1 METFSRYLREIA
13 RYPLL
18 TKDQEILLA
27 RSVQTWLHSENPTPR
42 QIKVGER
49 AYQKLINCNLRL
61 VVSIAKRY
69 NNRCRRTEMFDI
81 VQEGNMGLAHGIKK
95 FDPERGYALST
106 YVYWWIRQSITRYL
120 STHDRMIRLPSHAV
134 EILSKLRNWKPQFEG
149 QFGRPPTLEEC
160 AEFCKTSPHRLK
172 EYLDKANDAISLD
185 GFVKSTDEDVVLM
198 DSVSDGY
205 DLFDDVQWGIDVEQ
219 VNKLM
224 ESLNDK
230 EKYIVSSSFALHGG
244 ESKTFQAMGR
254 ELGISRER
262 TRNIYHR
269 AIRQMQVKANKH
281 KGFSHGV

>member
-27 RSVQTWLHSENPTPR
+27 RSVQTWLHTKDPTLR
-42 QIKVGER
+42 QVKAGKR

-69 NNRCRRTEMFDI
+69 TNRCRRTEMFDI

-134 EILSKLRNWKPQFEG
+134 EMLGKLRNWKPQFEG
-149 QFGRPPTLEEC
+149 EFGRPPTLEEC
-160 AEFCKTSPHRLK
+160 AEFCRTSPTRLR

-185 GFVKSTDEDVVLM
+185 GFVKSTHDDVMLI
-198 DSVSDGY
+198 DSVTDGY
-205 DLFDDVQWGIDVEQ
+205 DLFDDVQWDIDVEQ

-224 ESLNDK
+224 EDLNDK

-244 ESKTFQAMGR
+244 DTKTFQAMGR